1 MNKTYIYPI
10 RWYDPLLAW
19 FFRMAASGWVP
30 ASWFLPHVPPPESRR
45 AATGVIH
52 LEIVSHC
59 WQYAHLLAYQLS
71 SLVNY
76 PPQALKVTMTVFYC
90 HEDVKTR
97 QMLEFFAGKTVDN
110 VQWNW
115 QPLPRTHLFRRGI
128 GRNMIA
134 RLTTANWLWYADCD
148 IIFHKGCLDSLA
160 MQLQGRRDA
169 LLYPAHENI
178 TSMLTDSEPMLQED
192 RPRVIDIQ
200 VDHFELQTQPG
211 ARGAYQIVHGDI
223 ARNCGYCEQLSYYQT
238 PSDRWRKT
246 YEDRAFRWLIRD
258 QGQPIEVKSIHRI
271 RHIQKGRY
279 TKNSFWSK
287 IRRTTR
293 RIKKR

>member
-1 MNKTYIYPI
+1 M

-19 FFRMAASGWVP
+19 FFRLAASGWVP
-30 ASWFLPHVPPPESRR
+30 AKWFLARVPPQAERR
-45 AATGVIH
+45 AATGIVK

-71 SLVNY
+71 SLVNH
-76 PPQALKVTMTVFYC
+76 PPQALTVTMTVFYC
-90 HEDVKTR
+90 PDDVKTR
-97 QMLEFFAGKTVDN
+97 QMLEFFASISVHN

-115 QPLPRTHLFRRGI
+115 RPLSREQLFRRGI

-134 RLTTANWLWYADCD
+134 RTTTADWLWYADCD
-148 IIFHKGCLDSLA
+148 IIFHQGCLDSLA
-160 MQLQGRRDA
+160 AQLQGRRDA
-169 LLYPAHENI
+169 LLYPAHERI
-178 TSMLTDSEPMLQED
+178 TPMLADSDPMLHED

-200 VDHFELQTQPG
+200 GDHFELRAQPG

-223 ARNCGYCEQLSYYQT
+223 ARACGYCEQLSYYQT

-258 QGQPIEVKSIHRI
+258 QGQPIEVTAIHRI

-279 TKNSFWSK
+279 AKNSVWSK
-287 IRRTTR
+287 IRRTVR
-293 RIKKR
+293 RIKQR